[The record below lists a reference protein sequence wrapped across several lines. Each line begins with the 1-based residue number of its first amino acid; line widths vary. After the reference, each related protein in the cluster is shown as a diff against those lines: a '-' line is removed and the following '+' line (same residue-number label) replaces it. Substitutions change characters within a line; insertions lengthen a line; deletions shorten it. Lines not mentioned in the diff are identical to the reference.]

1 MKTYRILAVAAVLLM
16 VPALASA
23 ASLAPQAP
31 ATGVS
36 QAAPAAVPSLD
47 AFLSSLKNPGTPP
60 PGAKAASSCGSNFC
74 TQAER
79 DACNQQCLTHH
90 HGPFVGLE
98 CCSDSCTTLCICG
111 SVPTSC

>member
-1 MKTYRILAVAAVLLM
+1 MKTYRILVVAAVLLM

-23 ASLAPQAP
+23 ASLTPQAP

-36 QAAPAAVPSLD
+36 QAAPAVPTLD

-60 PGAKAASSCGSNFC
+60 GAKAAASGCGPDFC
-74 TQAER
+74 TSAER
-79 DACNQQCLTHH
+79 TACNQQCFAHH

-98 CCSDSCTTLCICG
+98 CCSDTCTTLCICG

>member
-23 ASLAPQAP
+23 ASLPPQAP
-31 ATGVS
+31 ALGVS
-36 QAAPAAVPSLD
+36 QAAHGAVPTLD

-60 PGAKAASSCGSNFC
+60 GAKAASSCGSNFC
-74 TQAER
+74 SSADRT
-79 DACNQQCLTHH
+79 ACDQQCFAHH

-98 CCSDSCTTLCICG
+98 CCSDSCTEFCICG
-111 SVPTSC
+111 SVPIGC